1 MKIAVLKRKSKGMR
15 AFDKA
20 GWKYYN
26 LEHFGRDVQWDP
38 KIYFLKAHVDG
49 KILGTLE
56 LKINGGVGE
65 IKTLL
70 VEHTMLRHGV
80 GKALMLKAEEMV
92 KAHGG
97 HKLFLTTGEGWEAV
111 RFYKALGFEETG
123 KLPNHYFN
131 VDFIEMSKFGGK

>member
-1 MKIAVLKRKSKGMR
+1 MKIAVLKRKSKVMK

-20 GWKYYN
+20 GWKHYDQ
-26 LEHFGRDVQWDP
+26 EHFGKDIEWNP
-38 KIYFLKAHVDG
+38 KIYFLKAFIGG

-70 VEHTMLRHGV
+70 VEHTTLRRGV

-97 HKLFLTTGEGWEAV
+97 HKLFLTAGEGWQAV
-111 RFYKALGFEETG
+111 KFYEALGFEETG

-131 VDFIEMSKFGGK
+131 VDFIEMSKFV